1 LEICADL
8 LHAAE
13 GGARKTQLVY
23 RANLNFSI
31 IGRYLSVLTKNG
43 LLDADPPLYVATEKG
58 KEFLRL
64 FDLML
69 SCMGMKKDCQ
79 LLVGNRVPWCPD
91 SQRVVVP

>member
-58 KEFLRL
+58 KEFLQVFGEYEKEHGEIEKHAVKL
-64 FDLML
+64 ENGKEELENML
-69 SCMGMKKDCQ
+69 V
-79 LLVGNRVPWCPD
+79 LE
-91 SQRVVVP
+91 